1 MTRAAAAARVGDPP
15 DAADADRA
23 GAAGS
28 VVLRGLTK
36 RFGAVTAVDALDL
49 SVAPGS
55 FTTLLGPSGCGKTTV
70 LRLVAGFAEP
80 DAGTV
85 HVGGRDVT
93 GVPPDKRGV
102 GLVFQ
107 DYALFPHMSVRRNV
121 EYGLRMRRLPRQAR
135 AERVARVLATLGLE
149 GLADRYPDQLSG
161 GQQQRVALGRVMA
174 LEPQVLLLDE
184 PLSNLDAQLRV
195 RLRTELKELQRTLGV
210 TALYVTHDQE
220 EALSLSDEVVVMDAG
235 RVQQA
240 GSPEDVYRRPAS
252 RFVARFVGQANLL
265 PVTAVGTEGD
275 GRLRAA
281 WERGELVLALPDER
295 VPAPGTAG
303 VAVVRPERVAL
314 AGPDGADA
322 AAGPGSAAALAL
334 PGRVTAVDY
343 FGPYRRYTV
352 AVPGLADPWLADV
365 PDAED
370 RHRRP
375 GDDVTLTVS
384 GEPSWAW

>member
-1 MTRAAAAARVGDPP
+1 
-15 DAADADRA
+15 
-23 GAAGS
+23 
-28 VVLRGLTK
+28 
-36 RFGAVTAVDALDL
+36 
-49 SVAPGS
+49 
-55 FTTLLGPSGCGKTTV
+55 
-70 LRLVAGFAEP
+70 
-80 DAGTV
+80 
-85 HVGGRDVT
+85 
-93 GVPPDKRGV
+93 
-102 GLVFQ
+102 
-107 DYALFPHMSVRRNV
+107 
-121 EYGLRMRRLPRQAR
+121 
-135 AERVARVLATLGLE
+135 
-149 GLADRYPDQLSG
+149 LADRYPDQLSG

-220 EALSLSDEVVVMDAG
+220 EALSLSDEVVVMAAG
-235 RVQQA
+235 WVQQA

-334 PGRVTAVDY
+334 AGRGTAVGY
-343 FGPYRRYTV
+343 FGPDRRYTR
-352 AVPGLADPWLADV
+352 AGPGRGDPWGAARPAV
-365 PDAED
+365 RPSPGSGPAAAP
-370 RHRRP
+370 RGPRRASP
-375 GDDVTLTVS
+375 TRGSRARPSRRAATAGPATTWPCRSAASRRGRGDPYDGSTVLTI
-384 GEPSWAW
+384 WASSSS

>member
-1 MTRAAAAARVGDPP
+1 
-15 DAADADRA
+15 
-23 GAAGS
+23 
-28 VVLRGLTK
+28 
-36 RFGAVTAVDALDL
+36 
-49 SVAPGS
+49 
-55 FTTLLGPSGCGKTTV
+55 
-70 LRLVAGFAEP
+70 
-80 DAGTV
+80 
-85 HVGGRDVT
+85 
-93 GVPPDKRGV
+93 
-102 GLVFQ
+102 
-107 DYALFPHMSVRRNV
+107 
-121 EYGLRMRRLPRQAR
+121 
-135 AERVARVLATLGLE
+135 GLE

-220 EALSLSDEVVVMDAG
+220 EALSLSDEVVVRGAG

-240 GSPEDVYRRPAS
+240 GSTEAVYRRPAS

-303 VAVVRPERVAL
+303 VAVVRPGRVAL
-314 AGPDGADA
+314 AGPDRRPPG
-322 AAGPGSAAALAL
+322 AGPGLAPGRPPARAAA
-334 PGRVTAVDY
+334 
-343 FGPYRRYTV
+343 
-352 AVPGLADPWLADV
+352 
-365 PDAED
+365 
-370 RHRRP
+370 
-375 GDDVTLTVS
+375 
-384 GEPSWAW
+384 